1 MAVFSIS
8 IYKETDDNISMK
20 EGWTRRR
27 WWEFRQ
33 GHSVYLT
40 FVLTFINFILI
51 AYRLLIEKVAAFKE
65 LVPELWVFALLFI
78 ACYVPAATLI
88 GFWHRRTQL
97 RVETTLV
104 QQQNPILAKMVRTLL
119 DVQTGRATKEE
130 IEDFRK
136 MLIKIEKKDS

>member
-1 MAVFSIS
+1 M
-8 IYKETDDNISMK
+8 NN
-20 EGWTRRR
+20 GWARRR

-33 GHSVYLT
+33 GHSVYLI

-51 AYRLLIEKVAAFKE
+51 SYRLLIERVTVFKE
-65 LVPELWVFALLFI
+65 IVPELWIFALMFI
-78 ACYVPAATLI
+78 IIYIPAATLI

-104 QQQNPILAKMVRTLL
+104 QQQNPIQAKFFRTLL

-130 IEDFRK
+130 IEEFRK
-136 MLIKIEKKDS
+136 LLEKIEKRSNI

>member
-1 MAVFSIS
+1 M
-8 IYKETDDNISMK
+8 NQ
-20 EGWTRRR
+20 GWARRR

-33 GHSVYLT
+33 GHSVYLI

-51 AYRLLIEKVAAFKE
+51 SYRLLIERVAAFKE
-65 LVPELWVFALLFI
+65 IVPELWIFALTFI
-78 ACYVPAATLI
+78 VIYIPAATLI

-104 QQQNPILAKMVRTLL
+104 LQQNPIQAKMIRTLL

-130 IEDFRK
+130 IEEFRK
-136 MLIKIEKKDS
+136 LLLKIEKRSDI